1 MQELSGR
8 GAVVTGAAS
17 GIGAALARAL
27 AREGVRLALADV
39 ETAPLEALAAE
50 LRAAGGEALAVRAD
64 VSRRED
70 VEALA
75 ERAFDALGAVH
86 LLCNNAGV
94 CQGGPV
100 HRMDDADW
108 AWLLGVNFH
117 GVRLGCQV
125 FAPRLVAQGQ
135 VAHVVNTA
143 SVGGFLSGG
152 GLGMYSTT
160 KYAVVGYSEALAQEL
175 APHGIGVSI
184 LCPSLTRTRLADAA
198 RNRPDALGSAPA
210 DLEWLEKG
218 IAEGATPEEVARH
231 AVRGIRENALYV
243 FTDDVFKPVV
253 EDRFRQVLAAL
264 ERAGESPSRGGSDES
279 AA

>member
-1 MQELSGR
+1 MEELAGR

-27 AREGVRLALADV
+27 AGEGMRLALADV
-39 ETAPLEALAAE
+39 ETGPLEALVAE
-50 LRAAGGEALAVRAD
+50 LRAAGGEALAVPTD
-64 VSRRED
+64 VSRRGD
-70 VEALA
+70 VETLA
-75 ERAFDALGAVH
+75 ERAFDALGGVH
-86 LLCNNAGV
+86 VVCNNAGV

-100 HRMDDADW
+100 HRMGDRDW
-108 AWLLGVNFH
+108 EWLLGVNLH
-117 GVRLGCQV
+117 GVRLGCDV
-125 FAPRLVAQGQ
+125 FAPRLVAQGEP
-135 VAHVVNTA
+135 AHVVNTA

-184 LCPSLTRTRLADAA
+184 LCPSFTRTRLADAA
-198 RNRPDALGSAPA
+198 RNRPRALGAAPA
-210 DLEWLEKG
+210 GLEILEKG
-218 IAEGATPEEVARH
+218 LAEGTDPELVARH

-243 FTDDVFKPVV
+243 FTDDVFRSVV
-253 EDRFRQVLAAL
+253 QDRFHRVLDALGRAA
-264 ERAGESPSRGGSDES
+264 EPPSRGSGES